1 MREAHRNARRVADAA
16 TAAGLP
22 IEIRHV
28 PEGARTA
35 ADAAAAIGCEVAQ
48 IVKSLVF
55 MADGEPV
62 VTLLA
67 GDDRLDP
74 ARLAD
79 VLEAREVRR
88 ANGAEARAAT
98 GFPIGG
104 VPPLGYE
111 RDLTVLIDDGL
122 LRHEVVWAAAG
133 LPDAVFAAEP
143 AALGRAAGART
154 VHVAE
159 ERRAG

>member
-55 MADGEPV
+55 IADGEPV

>member
-22 IEIRHV
+22 IEIQHV

-55 MADGEPV
+55 IADGEPV

-74 ARLAD
+74 ARLAA

-111 RDLTVLIDDGL
+111 RELTVLIDDGL

>member
-55 MADGEPV
+55 IADGEPV

-111 RDLTVLIDDGL
+111 RELTVLIDDGL

>member
-22 IEIRHV
+22 IEIQHV

-35 ADAAAAIGCEVAQ
+35 ADAAASIGCEVAQ

-55 MADGEPV
+55 VADGEPV
-62 VTLLA
+62 VALLA

-74 ARLAD
+74 ERLAEALD
-79 VLEAREVRR
+79 AREVRR

-111 RDLTVLIDDGL
+111 RELTVLIDDGL

>member
-1 MREAHRNARRVADAA
+1 MREDHRNARRVAVAA
-16 TAAGLP
+16 AAAGLA

-35 ADAAAAIGCEVAQ
+35 ADAAAAIGCDVAQ

-74 ARLAD
+74 ARLAA
-79 VLEAREVRR
+79 VLGSSAVRRASGVEARE
-88 ANGAEARAAT
+88 AT

-104 VPPLGYE
+104 VPPLGYSRE
-111 RDLTVLIDDGL
+111 LTVLLDEGL
-122 LRHEVVWAAAG
+122 LAHEVVWAAAG
-133 LPDAVFAAEP
+133 LPDAVFSAEP
-143 AALGRAAGART
+143 AALGVAAGART
-154 VHVAE
+154 VSVAE
-159 ERRAG
+159 ERG

>member
-16 TAAGLP
+16 AAAGLQ

-35 ADAAAAIGCEVAQ
+35 ADAAASIGCEVAQ

-55 MADGEPV
+55 VADGEPV
-62 VTLLA
+62 VALLA

-74 ARLAD
+74 ERLAEALD
-79 VLEAREVRR
+79 AREVRR

-111 RDLTVLIDDGL
+111 RELTVLIDDGL

>member
-79 VLEAREVRR
+79 VLDAREVRR

-122 LRHEVVWAAAG
+122 LGHEVVWAAAG